1 MSSIYQSNLS
11 IGTVETLIPL
21 KAVDQSPVRSQAHL
35 LHDIFQGDELFDVE
49 VRFIGKVL
57 SGRVKVD
64 IET

>member
-1 MSSIYQSNLS
+1 MSSICQSNLS
-11 IGTVETLIPL
+11 IGTAKTPISL
-21 KAVDQSPVRSQAHL
+21 KAVDQSPVGSETL
-35 LHDIFQGDELFDVE
+35 FLHDIFEGDELFDVE

>member
-1 MSSIYQSNLS
+1 MSSICQSNLS
-11 IGTVETLIPL
+11 IGTAKALIPL
-21 KAVDQSPVRSQAHL
+21 KAVDQSPVGPQAL
-35 LHDIFQGDELFDVE
+35 LFHDIFEGDELFDVE